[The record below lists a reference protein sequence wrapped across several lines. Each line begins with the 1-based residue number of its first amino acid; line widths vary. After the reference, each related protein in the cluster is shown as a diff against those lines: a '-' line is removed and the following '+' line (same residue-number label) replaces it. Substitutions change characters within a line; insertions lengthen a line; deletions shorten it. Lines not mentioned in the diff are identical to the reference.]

1 MRRKKIGI
9 VIPPAS
15 AGGVHQYALSIAQS
29 LITHGRELD
38 YAIIHDT
45 GERPELFRLPEG
57 TSVEFI
63 ARDNPYLGRIHRVRK
78 ALHFLG
84 AATGCAPLLIRRLP
98 DVAAR
103 TGIDLLIFPT
113 PLTYDLPIGLPFV
126 TTIPDMQHHHTPDD
140 PDYGRAVVMKR
151 DIIYG
156 YFARHSLLTTTD
168 SDQTRS
174 DIERWLKVGPG
185 KVRVLPYIAPNY
197 VYEYR
202 GMPRERARALLA
214 HYDLPERFV
223 FYPAQFWHL
232 KNHDRLI
239 RALHAIRDKHGVDVP
254 LVTCGNAGGRYAA
267 VFDAVAATVRSLG
280 MEDLFRHLGYVGNR
294 QMVALYRTAAALV
307 APAIEGPTNLPP
319 IEALVLGA
327 PIVTVRLFDIPKQ
340 VGKAALL
347 FDPYDVN
354 EMADCIYRVWTDA
367 DLRSALLAH
376 GTERARAYL
385 PERFAALWKAV
396 IADAFDILAHSSS
409 PGAAGVRYLKIPERF

>member
-1 MRRKKIGI
+1 MRRKIGI

-29 LITHGRELD
+29 LITHGRDRD
-38 YAIIHDT
+38 YAVIHDT
-45 GERPELFRLPEG
+45 GERPELFGIPDGNTVR
-57 TSVEFI
+57 FI
-63 ARDNPYLGRIHRVRK
+63 ARDNLYLGPRIHWLRK

-84 AATGCAPLLIRRLP
+84 AAADCAPLLIRHLP
-98 DVAAR
+98 DVVAR
-103 TGIDLLIFPT
+103 AGIDLLIFPT
-113 PLTYDLPIGLPFV
+113 PLTYDLPIGIPYV

-156 YFARHSLLTTTD
+156 YFARHSLITTTD

-174 DIERWLKVGPG
+174 DIERYLKVGPD
-185 KVRVLPYIAPNY
+185 KLRVLPYIAPNY
-197 VYEYR
+197 IYEFR
-202 GMPRERARALLA
+202 DMPRDQARALLA

-239 RALHAIRDKHGVDVP
+239 RALRTIREKRRVDVP

-267 VFDAVAATVRSLG
+267 VFDAVNATVRSLG
-280 MEDLFRHLGYVGNR
+280 MEDLFRHLGYVSNR
-294 QMVALYRTAAALV
+294 EMVALYRSTVALV

-347 FDPYDVN
+347 FDPYDVE
-354 EMADCIYRVWTDA
+354 EMADRIHRVWTDA
-367 DLRSALLAH
+367 DLRSTLLAH
-376 GTERARAYL
+376 GEERARAYL
-385 PERFAALWKAV
+385 PERFAALWTAV
-396 IADAFDILAHSSS
+396 IADAFALTA
-409 PGAAGVRYLKIPERF
+409 